1 VTADLTVT
9 ASFELVPVLVIS
21 QVYGGGGNA
30 GAPLQNDFIE
40 IFNRG
45 PGTVSL
51 TGWTVQYASAA
62 GTTWQTTPLS
72 GSIVPGGYYLVQ
84 EAAGLNPAPT
94 LPGPD
99 ATGTIP
105 MNATMGKVALVHDTA
120 PLSGS
125 CPSGAAI
132 LDLVGYGAASCSEGS
147 PTPAISNTTA
157 DFRKNG
163 GCVDTNDNLAD
174 FLIGG
179 PAPRNSA
186 SPLNTC
192 SGVLTVVI
200 DSPGM
205 GTVAVVPNQPSY
217 PNGTP
222 VQLTATANIPGGF
235 HFVSWGGDATGS
247 SNPLNLVMNGN
258 RTVIAHFAANTA
270 VGRIVISQISGG
282 GGNGAAPYLND
293 YVELYNRGS
302 LPVDITGWSLQY
314 ASSTGSSW
322 STTNLIGT
330 IPPGHYYLIQQQAGV
345 GTGAALPAP
354 DAIGVI
360 NLSAVTGKVAL
371 VNSGV
376 VLAGNCPSG
385 ANIIDF
391 VGYGSADCS
400 EGPSPAVAA
409 DNLTAEF
416 RNSDGCDD
424 SDRNALDFA
433 LGSPAPR
440 NSATPEHICSEWLAV
455 EDGITNFTLGNAVPN
470 PMRGNAYIPFALPRE
485 SEVRIEVID
494 IQGRI
499 AATLVNGRLPA
510 GRHEA
515 KWDGSGGAGDLP
527 PGIYLVRMRVAGA
540 MLVRRVTLMR

>member
-1 VTADLTVT
+1 
-9 ASFELVPVLVIS
+9 
-21 QVYGGGGNA
+21 
-30 GAPLQNDFIE
+30 
-40 IFNRG
+40 
-45 PGTVSL
+45 
-51 TGWTVQYASAA
+51 
-62 GTTWQTTPLS
+62 
-72 GSIVPGGYYLVQ
+72 
-84 EAAGLNPAPT
+84 
-94 LPGPD
+94 
-99 ATGTIP
+99 
-105 MNATMGKVALVHDTA
+105 MNATTGKVALGPRH
-120 PLSGS
+120 
-125 CPSGAAI
+125 GAAVG
-132 LDLVGYGAASCSEGS
+132 LVPERAGDPRPGRLWRRQLLRGLAHTGDQQHD
-147 PTPAISNTTA
+147 A
-157 DFRKNG
+157 DFRKSG
-163 GCVDTNDNLAD
+163 GCTDTNDNLAD
-174 FLIGG
+174 FLIAG

-222 VQLTATANIPGGF
+222 VQLTASANIPGGF

-247 SNPLNLVMNGN
+247 SNPLNLVMNGD
-258 RTVIAHFAANTA
+258 RTVIAHFAANTP

-376 VLAGNCPSG
+376 VLAGTARPVRTSSTSSATARRIAPRALRRRWRRTTSRRSSATVTAVTTRIGTSWTSPWVPRLRATARRRNTSAPSG
-385 ANIIDF
+385 WPWRTASRTSRSAMPCRIRCAACSHPVRAATR
-391 VGYGSADCS
+391 VGREDRGHRRP
-400 EGPSPAVAA
+400 GPHRRDARERTAAGRPA
-409 DNLTAEF
+409 
-416 RNSDGCDD
+416 R
-424 SDRNALDFA
+424 
-433 LGSPAPR
+433 
-440 NSATPEHICSEWLAV
+440 
-455 EDGITNFTLGNAVPN
+455 
-470 PMRGNAYIPFALPRE
+470 
-485 SEVRIEVID
+485 SEVGWLGQR
-494 IQGRI
+494 RC
-499 AATLVNGRLPA
+499 PA
-510 GRHEA
+510 
-515 KWDGSGGAGDLP
+515 AGDLP
-527 PGIYLVRMRVAGA
+527 GQDAGCGDDA
-540 MLVRRVTLMR
+540 RPPRQP

>member
-1 VTADLTVT
+1 
-9 ASFELVPVLVIS
+9 
-21 QVYGGGGNA
+21 
-30 GAPLQNDFIE
+30 
-40 IFNRG
+40 
-45 PGTVSL
+45 
-51 TGWTVQYASAA
+51 
-62 GTTWQTTPLS
+62 
-72 GSIVPGGYYLVQ
+72 
-84 EAAGLNPAPT
+84 
-94 LPGPD
+94 
-99 ATGTIP
+99 
-105 MNATMGKVALVHDTA
+105 
-120 PLSGS
+120 
-125 CPSGAAI
+125 
-132 LDLVGYGAASCSEGS
+132 
-147 PTPAISNTTA
+147 
-157 DFRKNG
+157 
-163 GCVDTNDNLAD
+163 
-174 FLIGG
+174 
-179 PAPRNSA
+179 
-186 SPLNTC
+186 
-192 SGVLTVVI
+192 
-200 DSPGM
+200 
-205 GTVAVVPNQPSY
+205 VAVVPNQPSY

-247 SNPLNLVMNGN
+247 INPLNLVMNGN
-258 RTVIAHFAANTA
+258 RTVIAHFAANTP

-314 ASSTGSSW
+314 ASSTGSTW

-400 EGPSPAVAA
+400 EGPAPAVAA

-424 SDRNALDFA
+424 SDRNSLDFA

-470 PMRGNAYIPFALPRE
+470 PMRGSAYIPFALPRE

-494 IQGRI
+494 VQGRI

-515 KWDGSGGAGDLP
+515 KWDGSGGAGALP